1 MSPLHRRL
9 PFVLLAVVYAA
20 LVTSSSPA
28 AEPGAGLSP
37 LQFPQIEKYGS
48 VVALP
53 DAGRQAESGA

>member
-1 MSPLHRRL
+1 MSCLHRRP
-9 PFVLLAVVYAA
+9 PFLLLAVVYAS

-28 AEPGAGLSP
+28 AEPGAGLPS

-53 DAGRQAESGA
+53 DAGERIQSKN